1 MSIQSTAAGL
11 IEGLGIIGG
20 IVAPFIIE
28 LAEKVEADPIAICAL
43 FVSCAIWPAYFM
55 RETFHTPPVIIPS
68 FMSLD
73 EPLNPKTYEK

>member
-1 MSIQSTAAGL
+1 MVSIQSSAAGL

-28 LAEKVEADPIAICAL
+28 IAEYVDADPIAICAL

-55 RETFHTPPVIIPS
+55 RETFHKPPLVVLPS
-68 FMSLD
+68 SMSL
-73 EPLNPKTYEK
+73 N